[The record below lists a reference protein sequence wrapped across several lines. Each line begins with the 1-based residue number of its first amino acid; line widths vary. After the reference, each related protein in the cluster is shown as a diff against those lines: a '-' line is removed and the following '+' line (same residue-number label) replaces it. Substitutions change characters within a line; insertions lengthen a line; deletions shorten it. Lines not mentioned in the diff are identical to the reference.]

1 MTELAKQNKK
11 IERLEAQLQNKQKR
25 VITEILNQPTN
36 LPTLTFQEWIHTL
49 IVRET
54 HLQRVFQFDL
64 TEGIKSVLE
73 THIAIAGGVGSKTRL
88 PIRAFAQKPGVF
100 YVYIPAG
107 AGGDGDGDGVNE
119 CTTGSTKEKKNTWKI
134 MTTAHLDKMLM
145 YISQLF
151 LREFLKWQ
159 KEHMTEKDEDNEDK
173 KAQELTYMIKINGMK
188 TSADKRAGEV
198 KKWLFQHLEENA
210 NVLNCDFV

>member
-1 MTELAKQNKK
+1 
-11 IERLEAQLQNKQKR
+11 
-25 VITEILNQPTN
+25 
-36 LPTLTFQEWIHTL
+36 
-49 IVRET
+49 
-54 HLQRVFQFDL
+54 
-64 TEGIKSVLE
+64 
-73 THIAIAGGVGSKTRL
+73 
-88 PIRAFAQKPGVF
+88 
-100 YVYIPAG
+100 
-107 AGGDGDGDGVNE
+107 
-119 CTTGSTKEKKNTWKI
+119 

-210 NVLNCDFV
+210 NVLNCDFVWFYSLVGVWYG